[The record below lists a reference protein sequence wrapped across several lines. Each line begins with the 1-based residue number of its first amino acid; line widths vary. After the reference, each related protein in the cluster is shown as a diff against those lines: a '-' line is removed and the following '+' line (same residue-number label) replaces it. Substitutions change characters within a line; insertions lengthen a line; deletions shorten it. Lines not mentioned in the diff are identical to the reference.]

1 MNEQIP
7 LNKLRQSSTPDL
19 QAAAE
24 AGDALAQR
32 VLGERY
38 ATFDEIIPPQDG
50 EDQFL
55 PTLRAAERWLTLA
68 ADTMAMRELGDLH
81 SGLLGEQGN
90 IQTAWQWYER
100 AAAAGDAAAQNRLGI
115 LCENGMGRPRDYAA
129 AAHWYELAAA
139 SGETLARFNLALL
152 LSTGR
157 GVQQDGER
165 ALQLLA
171 EVAATGDGMGDYYMA
186 ELLEKGRGV
195 ARDLPAAIRHYE
207 AAREKGV
214 DEAVYALGR
223 LYFVEGQ
230 FAAARPYLEDALG
243 LGGNLTRQADR
254 LLQQMP
260 PTD

>member
-7 LNKLRQSSTPDL
+7 LNKLCQSSTPDL

-68 ADTMAMRELGDLH
+68 AEQGDTMAMRELGDLH
-81 SGLLGEQGN
+81 S
-90 IQTAWQWYER
+90 ER

-157 GVQQDGER
+157 GLQQDGER

-186 ELLEKGRGV
+186 DLLEKGRGV

-207 AAREKGV
+207 AARAKGV
-214 DEAVYALGR
+214 EEAVYALGR
-223 LYFVEGQ
+223 LYFAEGQ
-230 FAAARPYLEDALG
+230 FTVARPYLEAALG

-260 PTD
+260 PAD